1 MEQANGPDEQKP
13 EPEPLLLV
21 RGKRVG
27 LGALRRELIPAYHRW
42 RSDAEVMRGQGSTDV
57 STIEAVQA
65 WYDQATSPG
74 GREVH
79 FTVYDLTDLTPVG
92 TTLLVRID
100 HRQGTAEFGI
110 LIGERRG
117 QGLGTEATRLTLDWG
132 FTVLGLHNIMLGV
145 AAWNQRAIWVYAKV
159 GFRELGR
166 RRGAGVTMGRR
177 YDAVFMDL
185 LASELLQAGGS
196 VLAGQAPHGLRRAS
210 R

>member
-1 MEQANGPDEQKP
+1 MEQANGPEEQ

-42 RSDAEVMRGQGSTDV
+42 RSDAEVMRGQGNTDV

-100 HRQGTAEFGI
+100 HHQGTAEFGI

-132 FTVLGLHNIMLGV
+132 FTVLGLHNILLVTFSWNM
-145 AAWNQRAIWVYAKV
+145 AAIRAYEKA
-159 GFRELGR
+159 GFREIGRRRDAVVTLGR
-166 RRGAGVTMGRR
+166 RFDQVLM
-177 YDAVFMDL
+177 DAIADEFTD
-185 LASELLQAGGS
+185 S
-196 VLAGQAPHGLRRAS
+196 VLSRQAPTLE
-210 R
+210 

>member
-1 MEQANGPDEQKP
+1 MEQANGPEEQ

-42 RSDAEVMRGQGSTDV
+42 RSDAEVMRGQGNTDV

-65 WYDQATSPG
+65 WYDQATSPS

-100 HRQGTAEFGI
+100 HHQGTAEFGI

-132 FTVLGLHNIMLGV
+132 FTVLGLHNILLVTFSWNM
-145 AAWNQRAIWVYAKV
+145 AAIRAYEKA
-159 GFRELGR
+159 GFREIGRRRDAVVTLGR
-166 RRGAGVTMGRR
+166 RFDQVLM
-177 YDAVFMDL
+177 DAIADEFTD
-185 LASELLQAGGS
+185 S
-196 VLAGQAPHGLRRAS
+196 VLSRQAPTLE
-210 R
+210 